1 MKNHITIEE
10 LRQMILYVAEQ
21 VMKNE
26 TLLTE
31 IDSVIGDGD
40 HGKGMTTGFKEVW
53 QELSCMK
60 FQSTEDVLVAVG
72 NVLIDTMGGLLT
84 ESGKKGDYAGRNGGR
99 ACEEA

>member
-72 NVLIDTMGGLLT
+72 NVLIDTMGGA
-84 ESGKKGDYAGRNGGR
+84 SGVLFGTMFISGTVDRKSVV
-99 ACEEA
+99 